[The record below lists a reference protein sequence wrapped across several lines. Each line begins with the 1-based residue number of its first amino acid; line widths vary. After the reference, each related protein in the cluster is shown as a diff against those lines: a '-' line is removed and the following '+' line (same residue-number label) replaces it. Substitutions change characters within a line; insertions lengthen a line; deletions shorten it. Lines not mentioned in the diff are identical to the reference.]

1 MMNVNVLRFWLPA
14 ALLSIG
20 ISCSTEEK
28 QEVFTTLNA
37 GTHPMLDWV
46 QKSPVRDICD
56 TWYGNDL
63 CTIDGEKLVRN
74 ALETEQP
81 DFVML
86 QEIWRQE
93 WCSNTGRPEASSK
106 PPYVCSIPEGNQVL
120 RILPIGYNFACTTGE
135 KNFRNGMICIAY
147 RPSFFQAKPFANNT
161 GTCNGRD
168 CSSLFHVLDAK
179 CKTPWGSIALLRGE
193 SRYGPTVLVA
203 VHLSIGLSSEDQ
215 DCQVEQ
221 IRVMRKVLAEFP
233 DDFMVVAGDFNL
245 DIDVGLY
252 PRAIEELKILQN
264 EIGLLRL
271 RNDSKT
277 NQMMITP
284 FELDMIFTRGWT
296 KEPKE
301 VCQVRFLNPEN
312 EPPLIDHGFV
322 VCRAG
327 NKE

>member
-1 MMNVNVLRFWLPA
+1 MMNTKVWRFCLTA
-14 ALLSIG
+14 GLLSIV
-20 ISCSTEEK
+20 ISCSTEEH
-28 QEVFTTLNA
+28 QEVFATLNA
-37 GTHPMLDWV
+37 GTHPMLDWIK
-46 QKSPVRDICD
+46 KSPVREICD
-56 TWYGNDL
+56 KWYGNDL
-63 CTIDGEKLVRN
+63 CTVDGEKLVYN

-81 DFVML
+81 DIVML
-86 QEIWRQE
+86 QEIWKQD
-93 WCSNTGRPEASSK
+93 WCGSPGRPGPSAD
-106 PPYVCSIPEGNQVL
+106 PPYVCSIRDGNQVQ
-120 RILPIGYNFACTTGE
+120 RILPNGYNYACTMGE
-135 KNFRNGMICIAY
+135 KNFRNGMNCVAY
-147 RPSFFQAKPFANNT
+147 RPSFFEAKPFVGDN
-161 GTCNGRD
+161 GVCNGRD

-221 IRVMRKVLAEFP
+221 IRVMRKVLAVFP
-233 DDFMVVAGDFNL
+233 DDFLVIAGDFNL

-284 FELDMIFTRGWT
+284 FELDMVFTRGWT

-301 VCQVRFLNPEN
+301 VCQVRFLNPEK
-312 EPPLIDHGFV
+312 EPPLIDHGFLI
-322 VCRAG
+322 CRAG
-327 NKE
+327 NRE